1 MVAGQSCIA
10 GPSVFP
16 PRATLD
22 CPARHTF
29 LGLACAQTMPTDS
42 ACWRR
47 GSQEAFNVCKPMR
60 RVSDMSSR
68 ESASCACAP
77 VKQLTNSLMLP

>member
-10 GPSVFP
+10 GPSVFL
-16 PRATLD
+16 PRTTLN
-22 CPARHTF
+22 CPARYTF
-29 LGLACAQTMPTDS
+29 LRLACTQMTPIDPAY
-42 ACWRR
+42 WRR
-47 GSQEAFNVCKPMR
+47 GPQETFNACKPVR

-68 ESASCACAP
+68 ESASYACAP

>member
-22 CPARHTF
+22 RPAHHTF
-29 LGLACAQTMPTDS
+29 LMPAHAQKTAADS
-42 ACWRR
+42 ACGGEGLGPLMRASPYAECQECLR
-47 GSQEAFNVCKPMR
+47 GRAQAAPTLL
-60 RVSDMSSR
+60 SS
-68 ESASCACAP
+68 
-77 VKQLTNSLMLP
+77 NLPILL